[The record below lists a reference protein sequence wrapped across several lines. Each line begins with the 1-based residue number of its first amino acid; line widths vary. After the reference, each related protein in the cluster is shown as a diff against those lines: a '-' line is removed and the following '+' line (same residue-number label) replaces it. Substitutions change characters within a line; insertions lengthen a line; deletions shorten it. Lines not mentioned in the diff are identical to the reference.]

1 MQRVMLAA
9 ALLVLVLPTIA
20 RAQSDQAQSPQMQAK
35 NMAGGLVGST
45 TANQDYVIA
54 PQDVLNI
61 SVWKEPDLTR
71 TIPVRPDGKIS
82 MPLLNDVQAAG
93 LTPVQLAGLIT
104 AGLKKFVNEPQ
115 VTVIVSEINSRR
127 IYVLG
132 EVNHAGTQP
141 LLPNMTVLQAVS
153 SAGGF
158 TIYASVKHIYVLRNE
173 NGKPQKY
180 SFNYKDVIA
189 GKHAEQ
195 NILVKEGD
203 TIVVP

>member
-9 ALLVLVLPTIA
+9 GFLVLVLPTIA
-20 RAQSDQAQSPQMQAK
+20 HPQSNPTQSPQMQAK
-35 NMAGGLVGST
+35 NLAGGLVGST
-45 TANQDYVIA
+45 AADPDYVIA

-82 MPLLNDVQAAG
+82 MPLLNDVRAAG
-93 LTPVQLAGLIT
+93 LTPVQLAGVIT
-104 AGLKKFVNEPQ
+104 TGLRKFVNEPQ

-132 EVNHAGTQP
+132 EVNHAGAQP

-158 TIYASVKHIYVLRNE
+158 TIYASVKHIYVLRSE
-173 NGKPQKY
+173 NGKQQKY